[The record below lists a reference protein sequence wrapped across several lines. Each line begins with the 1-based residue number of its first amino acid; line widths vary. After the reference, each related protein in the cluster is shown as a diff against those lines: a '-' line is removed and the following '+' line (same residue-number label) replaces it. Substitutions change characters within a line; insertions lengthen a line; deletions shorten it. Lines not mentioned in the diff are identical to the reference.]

1 MNTKHPLEAFEGSI
15 KTHSACFPGQRVVF
29 RGHDLHQS
37 DLMQLDWIGL
47 HVYGITGQTL
57 TPSQQKV
64 VNHVWTITSYPDA
77 RLWNNRVAAL
87 AGTTRS
93 TGSLGVSAAI
103 ACTEAVNFGLQPM
116 IHAADFL
123 VRAQR
128 ALDEGQTLESIV
140 KKELDTHKHLGGY
153 GRPVATLQQDERI
166 SVLIN
171 YMKNVGVEPGRY
183 FLLAF
188 DIEKVLIGMGKK
200 LNANYAAIV
209 MAPLLDFGLTP
220 HQSYLCML
228 SFLEAGMTPCYEE
241 ALQRPAGATFVLRCA
256 SVAYDGK
263 PARTWE
269 AVG

>member
-1 MNTKHPLEAFEGSI
+1 MTIKHPLEAYEGMI
-15 KTHSACFPGQRVVF
+15 KTKSACFPGQRVVF
-29 RGHDLHQS
+29 RGQDLHQS
-37 DLMQLDWIGL
+37 DLMKLDWIGL
-47 HVYGITGQTL
+47 HVYGITGQIL
-57 TPSQQKV
+57 TPDQQKV
-64 VNHVWTITSYPDA
+64 INHIWTITSYPDA

-123 VRAQR
+123 VRAKQ
-128 ALDEGQTLESIV
+128 AMETGQTLDYII
-140 KKELDTHKHLGGY
+140 KKELEIHKHLGGY

-171 YMKNVGVEPGRY
+171 YMKSVGVEPGRY

-188 DIEKVLIGMGKK
+188 DIEKVLIDMGKK
-200 LNANYAAIV
+200 LYANYAAVV

-241 ALQRPAGATFVLRCA
+241 ALQRPAGATFPIRCTNI
-256 SVAYDGK
+256 VYDGIENRIWK
-263 PARTWE
+263 N
-269 AVG
+269 